1 MIASLNIA
9 PEPSEAAASR
19 RRDESEQVLAVGLK
33 PFEYAKHLLGW
44 LTISAVRHQFG
55 VAQDGIERRAQLMA
69 HIGQELRLVLARLF
83 ELSALVLDFVEKPDV
98 LDSDRRLV
106 GECGSQLDLL
116 VGEWPHIRPCQS
128 QNANCEAFP
137 QHGNAK

>member
-44 LTISAVRHQFG
+44 LTISAIRHQFG
-55 VAQDGIERRAQLMA
+55 IAQDGIERSPQLVA
-69 HIGQELRLVLARLF
+69 HIGKKLRLVLARLF
-83 ELSALVLDFVEKPDV
+83 ELPALVLYLVEQPRI
-98 LDSDRRLV
+98 LNGQRRL
-106 GECGSQLDLL
+106 SRKRL
-116 VGEWPHIRPCQS
+116 
-128 QNANCEAFP
+128 
-137 QHGNAK
+137 